1 MAASWAR
8 LATTATRYLLRSPAS
23 LRPFSALSWKKSLG
37 PSLSLS
43 QRLTYSNSYFYTT
56 TASAINN
63 SDAEVTDSTPV
74 LEAEAESEDS
84 GDQAKNSGPLDPDAL
99 PFSILKSTIH
109 ADTYKALTKKP
120 FKLETMSQ
128 VQSKVLPLLPKLAL
142 PHDPNN
148 ANDPERD
155 SSPRDLLVKAKTGT
169 GKTLAFLVPA
179 IERRM
184 RTIDQYIK
192 THIMESGLFENK
204 SLQERARYTF
214 VMKNAGTLVISPTR
228 ELATQ
233 IANEALRL
241 TAHHPKFQ
249 VHLLVGGESKRQQ
262 GLDWRRRSK
271 DLVVATP
278 GRLKDM

>member
-1 MAASWAR
+1 
-8 LATTATRYLLRSPAS
+8 
-23 LRPFSALSWKKSLG
+23 
-37 PSLSLS
+37 
-43 QRLTYSNSYFYTT
+43 
-56 TASAINN
+56 
-63 SDAEVTDSTPV
+63 
-74 LEAEAESEDS
+74 
-84 GDQAKNSGPLDPDAL
+84 
-99 PFSILKSTIH
+99 
-109 ADTYKALTKKP
+109 
-120 FKLETMSQ
+120 
-128 VQSKVLPLLPKLAL
+128 
-142 PHDPNN
+142 
-148 ANDPERD
+148 
-155 SSPRDLLVKAKTGT
+155 
-169 GKTLAFLVPA
+169 
-179 IERRM
+179 M

-278 GRLKDM
+278 GRLKDMLESGHDFANALKHTELVGAFFSFFSLVCELMMRP